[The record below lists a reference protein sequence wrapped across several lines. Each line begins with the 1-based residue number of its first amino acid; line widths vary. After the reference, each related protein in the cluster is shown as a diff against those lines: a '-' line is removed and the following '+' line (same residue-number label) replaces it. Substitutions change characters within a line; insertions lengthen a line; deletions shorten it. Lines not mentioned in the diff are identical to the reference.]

1 MLKYLVAPKLKLMS
15 TLDGRNRSTR
25 RKSPTCRKSLT
36 NFITTLLVIDTDCI
50 GSCKSNYHTIT
61 ITTAPTLKCGFTMG
75 IQVVQYIYT
84 TEGGFTM
91 GMQVVQCI
99 YTTKG
104 DSRWAYKWYNIFI
117 PRRVDS
123 RWVYK
128 WYNIFIP
135 RRVIHDG
142 HTSGTIYIYHGGYIN
157 DEHTSG
163 L

>member
-1 MLKYLVAPKLKLMS
+1 V
-15 TLDGRNRSTR
+15 
-25 RKSPTCRKSLT
+25 
-36 NFITTLLVIDTDCI
+36 
-50 GSCKSNYHTIT
+50 
-61 ITTAPTLKCGFTMG
+61 
-75 IQVVQYIYT
+75 
-84 TEGGFTM
+84 
-91 GMQVVQCI
+91 
-99 YTTKG
+99 

-157 DEHTSG
+157 DEHTPSSVDISFSLG
-163 L
+163 ATKYFNMNPI